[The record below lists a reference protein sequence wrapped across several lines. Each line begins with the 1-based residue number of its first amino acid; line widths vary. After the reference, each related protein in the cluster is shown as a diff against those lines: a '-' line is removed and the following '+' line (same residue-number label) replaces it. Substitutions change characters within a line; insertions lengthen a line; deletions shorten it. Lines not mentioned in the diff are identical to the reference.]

1 MGIKEDFDNG
11 PWADFGV
18 VVTRIPVTVTIGPK
32 GQKTYTDTA
41 SEDITVVFMSP
52 SKRFA
57 LDKPGLTEVCDAKMF
72 TKSDQT
78 INKHDKIFFNQ
89 KTYRVEKVRRRKFNG
104 VLGFKSVL
112 LFFVK

>member
-11 PWADFGV
+11 PLADFGV
-18 VVTRIPVTVTIGPK
+18 VVTRVPVTATTNLS
-32 GQKTYTDTA
+32 GQKDYDDSA

-52 SKRFA
+52 KKRFA

-78 INKHDKIFFNQ
+78 MSKHDKIIFNSRS
-89 KTYRVEKVRRRKFNG
+89 YRVDKIRRRKFNG

-112 LFFVK
+112 LFLI